1 MDQLI
6 ASFFFDFLIDMI
18 GYSVARLALPCLSFG
33 WVYAQPLSSLENNFN
48 IFGYR
53 HDGKG
58 RIEINTTV
66 AGFLGFVI
74 AVAMFFSF
82 GLLISKLF

>member
-1 MDQLI
+1 MLHRQI
-6 ASFFFDFLIDMI
+6 HPQSFRRDSA
-18 GYSVARLALPCLSFG
+18 GGRSAARAAGSFVWLG
-33 WVYAQPLSSLENNFN
+33 IRQPLYSLENNFN

-53 HDGKG
+53 HDRKG

-66 AGFLGFVI
+66 AGFLGFIV
-74 AVAMFFSF
+74 AVAMFFLF